1 MIGLPRRVPPILP
14 LSRTLGLMAWVIAIM
29 IFLCALSL
37 AAGLS
42 ITAATR
48 NLAGEL
54 DRSLTV
60 QIAEPNPDA
69 RARQARA
76 VVKAIEG
83 MAGVAAVREV
93 PAGELSAMLE
103 PWLGAGLAA
112 SDLPIP
118 ALIDVRLDDDSVGV
132 KERVTQAV
140 RARSATA
147 RVDDHGGALGPL
159 GGLLDSLRA
168 LAAAVALMVVL
179 AAVAVG
185 ALATRSS
192 LNTHRATIEVMH
204 LIGARDEQ
212 IARIFRLR
220 AGMEGLIGGAIGLAG
235 AALVILLLGD
245 QAAALGSGL
254 LAAGS
259 IGVGSWIVLLAL
271 PLLAGLLALA
281 TAHVTVIRLLG
292 PYA

>member
-1 MIGLPRRVPPILP
+1 
-14 LSRTLGLMAWVIAIM
+14 
-29 IFLCALSL
+29 
-37 AAGLS
+37 
-42 ITAATR
+42 
-48 NLAGEL
+48 
-54 DRSLTV
+54 
-60 QIAEPNPDA
+60 
-69 RARQARA
+69 
-76 VVKAIEG
+76 VV
-83 MAGVAAVREV
+83 
-93 PAGELSAMLE
+93 
-103 PWLGAGLAA
+103 
-112 SDLPIP
+112 
-118 ALIDVRLDDDSVGV
+118 
-132 KERVTQAV
+132 
-140 RARSATA
+140 
-147 RVDDHGGALGPL
+147 
-159 GGLLDSLRA
+159 
-168 LAAAVALMVVL
+168 
-179 AAVAVG
+179 